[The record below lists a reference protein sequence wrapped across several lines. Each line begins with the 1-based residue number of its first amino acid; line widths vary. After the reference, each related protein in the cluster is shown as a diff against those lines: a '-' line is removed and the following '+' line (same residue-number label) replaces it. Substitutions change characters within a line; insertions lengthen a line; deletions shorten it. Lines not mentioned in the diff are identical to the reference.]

1 LKGGKKLE
9 KLYSIKEA
17 SEYLKVSRVT
27 LHKWINTGKVKY
39 VVSPLG
45 AKKFTENQLKNV
57 YKEV

>member
-1 LKGGKKLE
+1 ME

-27 LHKWINTGKVKY
+27 LHKWINTGKIKFM
-39 VVSPLG
+39 VSPAG
-45 AKKFTENQLKNV
+45 AKKFTENQLKEV

>member
-1 LKGGKKLE
+1 ME

-27 LHKWINTGKVKY
+27 LHKWINTRKIKFMI
-39 VVSPLG
+39 SPAG
-45 AKKFTENQLKNV
+45 SKKFTEKQLKEV

>member
-1 LKGGKKLE
+1 ME

-27 LHKWINTGKVKY
+27 LHKWIKTGKIKFME
-39 VVSPLG
+39 SPAG
-45 AKKFTENQLKNV
+45 AKKFTKEQLNNI